1 MKDDLEGKIMT
12 EFIALRLKTY
22 AYLMDDG
29 NSDSGTHVIK
39 KSKGA
44 KKCVIKRVLKFND
57 YKDCLLNNEIV
68 SKSQQRFK
76 SERHEVYNEEI
87 NKITL
92 SSNDDKSLQT
102 FDKIKSYPYG
112 RSAGRVCKTEL
123 LSKVNIK

>member
-1 MKDDLEGKIMT
+1 MPTGKNKKMIGLMKDELEGKIMT

-57 YKDCLLNNEIV
+57 YKDCVLNNEIAKDMKYIMK
-68 SKSQQRFK
+68 KSIRL
-76 SERHEVYNEEI
+76 H
-87 NKITL
+87 
-92 SSNDDKSLQT
+92 
-102 FDKIKSYPYG
+102 
-112 RSAGRVCKTEL
+112 
-123 LSKVNIK
+123 